1 MLVVN
6 KLPRSLSAEAYK
18 SLRTNIKYSSIDKQ
32 IKTIVVTSSLPGEG
46 KSTVAGNL
54 AYTLSQEEGKVL
66 LIDCDLRKPTIH
78 KKLELSNEKGL
89 TDLLVDKINPKEII
103 QEVSKNLFIITSG
116 SRVPNPSEGVGSKA
130 MEILLN
136 EVSKDYKYIVIDTP
150 PVIPVTD
157 ALLLAAKADATILVV
172 RSRKSKEKIL
182 NQSYEE
188 LKKVKA
194 NVIGTVLTD
203 LEKSRYDKYH
213 EYYGTGRM
221 KFRNK
226 KEK

>member
-1 MLVVN
+1 M
-6 KLPRSLSAEAYK
+6 
-18 SLRTNIKYSSIDKQ
+18 
-32 IKTIVVTSSLPGEG
+32 PGEG

-103 QEVSKNLFIITSG
+103 QEISKNLFIITSG
-116 SRVPNPSEGVGSKA
+116 SRVPNPSEVVGSKA
-130 MEILLN
+130 MEILLS

-203 LEKSRYDKYH
+203 VEKTKYDKYH

-226 KEK
+226 KRKKILSISFKGKSNEKFSYHRSRRGRKRSFINSSTD

>member
-1 MLVVN
+1 M
-6 KLPRSLSAEAYK
+6 
-18 SLRTNIKYSSIDKQ
+18 
-32 IKTIVVTSSLPGEG
+32 PGEG

-116 SRVPNPSEGVGSKA
+116 SRVPNPSEVVGSKA

-226 KEK
+226 KRK

>member
-1 MLVVN
+1 M
-6 KLPRSLSAEAYK
+6 
-18 SLRTNIKYSSIDKQ
+18 
-32 IKTIVVTSSLPGEG
+32 PGEG

-116 SRVPNPSEGVGSKA
+116 SRVPNPSEVVGSKA
-130 MEILLN
+130 MEILLS

-172 RSRKSKEKIL
+172 RSRKSKGKIL

-226 KEK
+226 KRK